1 MMKSL
6 FLLVDEA
13 RERLKQ
19 NSHEFNDKFE
29 IVLSILRSSG
39 AVPYRRSTL
48 NGHVHKLLSACIVHA
63 VELGETFRMTSRMH
77 KAFHDMNISTKFV
90 SYLDKLVEEKLLS
103 SNISNEKA
111 EGDLTVSNDIAKF
124 LTNKPVF

>member
-1 MMKSL
+1 MKTF
-6 FLLVDEA
+6 FLLVDES
-13 RERLKQ
+13 RERLKK
-19 NSHEFNDKFE
+19 NSQEFNNKCE
-29 IVLSILRSSG
+29 TVLAILRSSG

-77 KAFHDMNISTKFV
+77 KKFHEMNISTKFV
-90 SYLDKLVEEKLLS
+90 SYLDKLVKEKLLL

-111 EGDLTVSNDIAKF
+111 EGDLIVSDDIAKF
-124 LTNKPVF
+124 LKNKLLL

>member
-19 NSHEFNDKFE
+19 NSHEFNDKCE

-103 SNISNEKA
+103 SNISNEQAK
-111 EGDLTVSNDIAKF
+111 GDLTVSNDIAKF
-124 LTNKPVF
+124 LRT

>member
-1 MMKSL
+1 MMKTL

-19 NSHEFNDKFE
+19 NSHEFNDKCE

-48 NGHVHKLLSACIVHA
+48 NGHVHKLLSASLVHA

-77 KAFHDMNISTKFV
+77 KKFHEMNISTKFV

-124 LTNKPVF
+124 LRT